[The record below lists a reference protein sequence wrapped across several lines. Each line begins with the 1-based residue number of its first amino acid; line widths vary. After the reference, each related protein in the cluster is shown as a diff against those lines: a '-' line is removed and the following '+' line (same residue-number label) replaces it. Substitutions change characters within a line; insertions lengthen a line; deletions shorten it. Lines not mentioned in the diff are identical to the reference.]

1 MYVFFSLQRNQVRW
15 CAAFHNPVSRS
26 IRPGKRKFF
35 MFNVTFHPA
44 GKQVQVEQGE
54 NLLRAAMLAGVQ
66 FSASCGG
73 SGSCGKCK
81 VLVEKGE
88 FEFDASAR
96 ISATDQEK
104 GYALA
109 CTTRVNSDIEVRL
122 PEDARAIDRQAI
134 ERAMLTSVEPSELL
148 GDIEINPSVQRVY
161 LELPPPSLEDNVSD
175 VDRLTRALEKQLG
188 SKKIHLSLPVIKQ
201 ASSILRSSGWKATF
215 TIFCTDDLFEVTQA
229 FPGNRT
235 EPVYGLAVDIGTTTI
250 CAELVNLEN
259 GLVQAQRSDYNS
271 QHSCGEDVISR
282 IVYASRNRENLAHIQ
297 GLAHSTLNGLV
308 QEMLNETGVNSQD
321 IADVVMSGNTTMT
334 HLFMGVEPG
343 IREEPYV
350 PVTSAPPVLQAGEL
364 SLEWSDSARIYLTP
378 SRASY
383 MGGDI
388 TAGLIGSN
396 LFRSEKLTLYIDVG
410 TNGEIVLGGSEW
422 LIGCSCSAGPAFEG
436 GAIKHGMRAATGAV
450 EQVRIDPGTFE
461 PMILTVGQS
470 SPRGICGSGLIDA
483 MAELLMAGVITSK
496 GRFNTELDTPRIRG
510 QEALEYV
517 LVWAEDAH
525 NGQDIVITEG
535 DLDNLLRA
543 KAAVFAGITTL
554 LNAVGITLQDVD
566 ELLIAGGFGR
576 YLELDKAVTIGL
588 LPEISPDRVKYI
600 GNGSLLGSRVM
611 LLSRRM
617 RQEALQV
624 CKKMTYLELSQDPS
638 FMDQYVSALFMP
650 HTDMS
655 MFPSVQA
662 GLMG

>member
-1 MYVFFSLQRNQVRW
+1 
-15 CAAFHNPVSRS
+15 
-26 IRPGKRKFF
+26 

-73 SGSCGKCK
+73 SGTCGKCRL
-81 VLVEKGE
+81 LVEKGK
-88 FEFDASAR
+88 FEADPSAR
-96 ISATDQEK
+96 LSTADQEK
-104 GYALA
+104 GYTLA
-109 CTTRVNSDIEVRL
+109 CNTRVMSDLEVRL
-122 PEDARAIDRQAI
+122 PEDARAIDRLAI
-134 ERAMLTSVEPSELL
+134 ERAMLTSVDPAELA
-148 GDIEINPSVQRVY
+148 GDTIIDPAVRRVY
-161 LELPPPSLEDNVSD
+161 LELPPPTLEDNVSD
-175 VDRLTRALEKQLG
+175 VDRLIRALGKDLDTRQ
-188 SKKIHLSLPVIKQ
+188 IHLSLPLIKKV
-201 ASSILRSSGWKATF
+201 SSVLRSSQWKATVTVF
-215 TIFCTDDLFEVTQA
+215 NTGQGFEVTQV

-235 EPVYGLAVDIGTTTI
+235 EFLYGLAVDIGTTTI

-259 GLVQAQRSDYNS
+259 GRVEAQRSDYNR
-271 QHSCGEDVISR
+271 QYSCGEDVISR
-282 IVYASRNRENLAHIQ
+282 IVYACRNQENLEQIQ
-297 GLAHSTLNGLV
+297 GLARDTLNGLV
-308 QEMLNETGVNSQD
+308 EEMLRETGVEGQD

-334 HLFMGVEPG
+334 HLFMGINPG

-350 PVTSAPPVLQAGEL
+350 PVVSAPPLLEAREL
-364 SLEWSDSARIYLTP
+364 FLEWSDSARVYLAP

-450 EQVRIDPGTFE
+450 EQVRIDPETFE

-470 SPRGICGSGLIDA
+470 RPRGICGSGLIDA
-483 MAELLMAGVITSK
+483 MAELLQAGVITSK
-496 GRFNTELDTPRIRG
+496 GRFNAELDSPRVRG
-510 QEALEYV
+510 EDALEYV
-517 LVWAEDAH
+517 LVWSEDAQT
-525 NGQDIVITEG
+525 GQDIVITEG

-554 LNAVGITLQDVD
+554 LNSVGITIGDID

-576 YLELDKAVTIGL
+576 YLELDKAITIGL

-611 LLSRRM
+611 LLSRDLRE
-617 RQEALQV
+617 QALQV